1 MSDDKDVQT
10 PPRERKDVEKALIWL
25 SYVVGDMGVQW
36 FPFNKRDKEEH
47 RKLSHE
53 NTDKSKKLRIV
64 EVIAKF
70 LFLGIHSM
78 YRERMEFMHN
88 DRKIRILSF
97 HKFLRG
103 LLGEWAGKSDVV
115 IDNWGGLIS
124 TTTPH

>member
-10 PPRERKDVEKALIWL
+10 PPREKKDVEKALIWL

-47 RKLSHE
+47 GKLSHE

-70 LFLGIHSM
+70 LLLGIHSM

-97 HKFLRG
+97 H
-103 LLGEWAGKSDVV
+103 
-115 IDNWGGLIS
+115 
-124 TTTPH
+124 

>member
-25 SYVVGDMGVQW
+25 SYVVGDMGLQW
-36 FPFNKRDKEEH
+36 FPFNKRDKEEY
-47 RKLSHE
+47 RKLSPE

-64 EVIAKF
+64 EVVAKF
-70 LFLGIHSM
+70 LLLSIHAM
-78 YRERMEFMHN
+78 YRERMESMHN
-88 DRKIRILSF
+88 DQKIRILSF